1 MTCKIIFPSHLF
13 YIRFGILTDLW
24 TDLEALLS
32 MSKNQLDQ
40 KVEVIKHEATPVS
53 EVYVGYNG
61 VTPRRGDL
69 LPSGVLER
77 GQRGVMMGRCLKY
90 Q

>member
-13 YIRFGILTDLW
+13 YITFGILTDLW

-32 MSKNQLDQ
+32 MSKNQLNQ

-61 VTPRRGDL
+61 DTKEG
-69 LPSGVLER
+69 
-77 GQRGVMMGRCLKY
+77 
-90 Q
+90 